1 MDPPST
7 SITCAVERPRHGDR
21 QTFSREFVGQSDQP
35 LDAVIEHAGL
45 CEIVTPDVMRNSPG
59 VAPAVVEPQL
69 SPRNMVCPNFQA
81 FVMPGTLHAILPN
94 TSVSLIEHHRD
105 RPVSIMAILAG

>member
-1 MDPPST
+1 MDSRST
-7 SITCAVERPRHGDR
+7 SIKCAVERPRLADR

-35 LDAVIEHAGL
+35 LAAVIEHAGL

-69 SPRNMVCPNFQA
+69 SPRNMVGPE
-81 FVMPGTLHAILPN
+81 LS
-94 TSVSLIEHHRD
+94 SVRD
-105 RPVSIMAILAG
+105 AGYAARDPSPHISQPD